1 MREKRRYL
9 VLRVDISAI
18 REILADIRKNEWGI
32 VDSGNGKILLRL
44 NLKHLNKVKGILASK
59 GICCVG
65 ISGTIKKAKQKF
77 WNQKIL

>member
-9 VLRVDISAI
+9 VLRADILAI
-18 REILADIRKNEWGI
+18 NEILADIKKNEWGI

-44 NLKHLNKVKGILASK
+44 NLKHLNRVKEILASK
-59 GICCVG
+59 GISCAG

-77 WNQKIL
+77 WGKL